1 MSAPVDIIISII
13 KRHERETREAK
24 AEAMAASGGNINESS
39 FDGRLDAYAE
49 LIEELEG
56 FKKLFS

>member
-1 MSAPVDIIISII
+1 MDAPIDIVISII

-49 LIEELEG
+49 LIEEFEG
-56 FKKLFS
+56 FKKIFN

>member
-1 MSAPVDIIISII
+1 MAPIDIVISII

-24 AEAMAASGGNINESS
+24 AKAIAASGGNINESS

-49 LIEELEG
+49 LIEEFEG
-56 FKKLFS
+56 FKKIFN